1 MVHRASPVTPRRLD
15 ANGAWPPLSS
25 ESSDEGVRQTL
36 ALRAHQANQAAW
48 ASFQTSDYATTLQH
62 ALTALDAAREA
73 GEREAEAQALSHLG
87 HVQAGL
93 GDYTMALE
101 LQQRS
106 IAILRDLNELAGLPR
121 PMAGLANLY
130 GALGDHA
137 AQRLLFGEA
146 LDIARNIGDE
156 QGIGSALVGL
166 GVADLGVGDPQG
178 AVKWLWQGI
187 EACRSSG
194 LTIVETVGYDHLAR
208 AHELLGE
215 SAEAERLHKM
225 ALALAQSSG
234 NRKAEGRQRQRL
246 GSLLTRLGRWPEAL
260 VQLEQAS
267 TLAVQLSLP
276 RLSEEIHA
284 TQSEAFD
291 RLGDSRLAL
300 HHLRAQVELERGR
313 LTEEARQR
321 VGVLAAQT
329 HAAWAQ
335 REAEYQ
341 RGQARAMAHLA
352 HHDPLT
358 GLANRA
364 GVAAHLA
371 LMVAGSPELGA
382 DQATGFGIAG
392 YEATEYGATGYGATG
407 YEATGYEAT
416 GYQTT
421 EALPQPFALLFLDL
435 DGFKAVNDTLG
446 HAAGDMLLCLVAQ
459 KINQALPPGDLL
471 GRIGGDEFTVCAH
484 SAPDRA
490 SAQALAQLLAA
501 ALDEPFSVAEQE
513 VFLTVSVGI
522 SLYPQDG
529 LDPGTLLRHADLA
542 MYQAKRS
549 GKNAWR
555 HYSPD
560 MQDSARARLL
570 VGNQLRAALGR
581 EEFRLHYQPQVD
593 PHTGVIVGM
602 EALLRWFPD
611 GGSVVRPDV
620 FIPAA
625 EESGLIVPIGLWV
638 LNAACAQVALWRR
651 SGRPA
656 ARVAVNVSPQQFART
671 DFVATVHDACQRH
684 QLDPSALEL
693 ELTERG
699 VVQDPEFTARQF
711 TALRALGVR
720 IALDDFGA
728 GESNLSRLLR
738 LPFDVLKLDRE
749 LVRTLGESQEA
760 LRVMQAMTALARTL
774 NLEVVAEG
782 IETLAQLR
790 AVRHLGCNRV
800 QGYLLGAPLPD
811 WPNEQVNFGAK

>member
-1 MVHRASPVTPRRLD
+1 MGQRTSLVTPRRL
-15 ANGAWPPLSS
+15 NVSGAWPPLTAEPSS
-25 ESSDEGVRQTL
+25 EGVQQTL

-48 ASFQTSDYATTLQH
+48 VSFQTSDYATTLQH

-146 LDIARNIGDE
+146 LDIARTIGDE

-208 AHELLGE
+208 AYELLGE
-215 SAEAERLHKM
+215 SREAERFHGM

-291 RLGDSRLAL
+291 QLGDSRLAL

-371 LMVAGSPELGA
+371 LMVSGLPESSAEGL
-382 DQATGFGIAG
+382 
-392 YEATEYGATGYGATG
+392 
-407 YEATGYEAT
+407 
-416 GYQTT
+416 
-421 EALPQPFALLFLDL
+421 PFALLFLDL

-446 HAAGDMLLCLVAQ
+446 HAAGDTLLCLVAQ
-459 KINQALPPGDLL
+459 KLNQVLPPGDLL

-490 SAQALAQLLAA
+490 SAEALAQLLAA
-501 ALDEPFSVAEQE
+501 ALDAPFSVAEQE

-542 MYQAKRS
+542 MYQAKRA

-581 EEFRLHYQPQVD
+581 EEFQLHYQPQVN
-593 PHTGVIVGM
+593 PQTGLIVGM
-602 EALLRWFPD
+602 EALLRWFPE
-611 GGSVVRPDV
+611 GGALVRPDV

-625 EESGLIVPIGLWV
+625 EESGLIVPIGSWV
-638 LNAACAQVALWRR
+638 LNAACAQVACWRR
-651 SGRPA
+651 SGHPA

-671 DFVATVHDACQRH
+671 DFVTTVHDACKRH
-684 QLDPSALEL
+684 RVDPSALEL

-699 VVQDPEFTARQF
+699 IVQDPEFTARQF

-782 IETLAQLR
+782 IETPAQLQ
-790 AVRHLGCNRV
+790 AVRDLGCNRA
-800 QGYLLGAPLPD
+800 QGYLLGAPLPE
-811 WPNEQVNFGAK
+811 WPNEQVNFGADTAGL